1 MIGFLK
7 GTTKAIFGS
16 EVVLE
21 TASGVGYRV
30 SFAGAEAVKVGRQ
43 FECFISH
50 VIRERKQTL
59 YGFKTVGELSTFET
73 LLTVSGVGPKSAF
86 AIVKHLTPEKVRSA
100 VDKGEG
106 AVFATIPGIGK
117 RVASKIVIELKD
129 TLEKVELGMGADTEV
144 VGALKNLG
152 YAYEDIRAALGEI
165 DPEHAVEQK
174 VSQALKWLALRKRG

>member
-7 GTTKAIFGS
+7 GTIKAVFGS
-16 EVVLE
+16 QVILE
-21 TASGVGYRV
+21 TSSGVGYRV
-30 SFAGAEAVKVGRQ
+30 SYAGVDSIKVGGQ
-43 FECFISH
+43 FECFIAH
-50 VIRERKQTL
+50 VIREREQTL
-59 YGFKTVGELSTFET
+59 YGFKTVGELATFET

-86 AIVKHLTPEKVRSA
+86 SIIKHLTPEQVRAA
-100 VDKGEG
+100 VDNGEG

-129 TLEKVELGMGADTEV
+129 TLEKVELGTGADTEV

-165 DPEHAVEQK
+165 NPDQAVEQK
-174 VSQALKWLALRKRG
+174 VSQALKWLASRSKK